1 LIPPKYAE
9 KKGLDPSPSAFKTMR
24 PVLSSI
30 WRLDRMTVLAD
41 LADFLRDPN
50 EIKQTHSPNGTFQA
64 EI

>member
-1 LIPPKYAE
+1 
-9 KKGLDPSPSAFKTMR
+9 MR

-41 LADFLRDPN
+41 LADFSRDPN